1 MPSCLRSLIE
11 KRRGMGGIID
21 TVRTAERQVRR
32 GQRLASLEHRFTKGL
47 AWDKSLVLFGC
58 GSSKTKLI
66 RRLASKLRPMLH
78 LFCFNKYIKI
88 YTCVVT

>member
-32 GQRLASLEHRFTKGL
+32 GHDSP
-47 AWDKSLVLFGC
+47 AWS
-58 GSSKTKLI
+58 I
-66 RRLASKLRPMLH
+66 ALR
-78 LFCFNKYIKI
+78 KA
-88 YTCVVT
+88 